1 MTTMHIVGKKSC
13 GAQTSCISRSLMLY
27 HASTGLQK
35 GSDKLRKYLVEVEA
49 AGADE
54 LEGLV
59 AHAHVEHA
67 AVLVA
72 AVGAELS
79 GAPGAWGPQVLLWSL
94 SGTLHT
100 GTLLT
105 GTTGTVH
112 SVRLYNNNI
121 QTVI

>member
-1 MTTMHIVGKKSC
+1 
-13 GAQTSCISRSLMLY
+13 MLY
-27 HASTGLQK
+27 HGMGLTHGLTDSSRQV
-35 GSDKLRKYLVEVEA
+35 KYLVEVET

-59 AHAHVEHA
+59 AHAHVEHT

-72 AVGAELS
+72 AVGAKLR
-79 GAPGAWGPQVLLWSL
+79 GAPCAWGPQVLIWSL
-94 SGTLHT
+94 SGALHN
-100 GTLLT
+100 GTT

-112 SVRLYNNNI
+112 SVRLYNNNV